1 MYHVRYI
8 RLNYLIPFLT
18 ITFEGSDN
26 HESTYDI
33 AELSVQQF
41 STSNDKIAEPNLLL
55 WDKAQILESS
65 YARVPL
71 DKYLAD
77 ESVAKSVVKS
87 LVKYG
92 VAFIEDVE
100 ATVLGTEAAVKR
112 LFAVQKTFFGE
123 MWSFSDDKDH
133 SDTAYSKSYLGAHTD
148 NTYFNDAAGLQV
160 LHCIQYSGTGG
171 ENLLLDGFRAIAD
184 LKAKHP
190 STYDRLCRTLVP
202 AEYIEPKQ
210 HHTYSAPIIRL
221 DAITGQPEQIRYVLF
236 DRKLNVNIFK
246 FVDLR
251 FNLYDRSVMRT
262 LPQTE
267 MLQFYKDLRLLT
279 AEIQTSAN
287 EWWFKLKPGTVVM
300 FNNWRLLH
308 GRAAYTG
315 RRKMAGCYVSRTEF
329 LSVARTM
336 AIID

>member
-1 MYHVRYI
+1 M
-8 RLNYLIPFLT
+8 FQ
-18 ITFEGSDN
+18 GSDN

-33 AELSVQQF
+33 VELCAQQYA
-41 STSNDKIAEPNLLL
+41 TSSKKLAKQSLVL
-55 WDKAQILESS
+55 WDHSQILDSS

-77 ESVAKSVVKS
+77 ESVAKSVMES

-100 ATVLGTEAAVKR
+100 ATKLGTEAAVTR
-112 LFAVQKTFFGE
+112 LFAVQKTLFGE

-133 SDTAYSKSYLGAHTD
+133 SDSAYSKSYLGAHTD

-160 LHCIQYSGTGG
+160 LHCIHHSGSGG
-171 ENLLLDGFRAIAD
+171 ESLLLDGFRAIAD

-190 STYDRLCRTLVP
+190 DAYDRLCRTHVP

-210 HHTYSAPIIRL
+210 HHTHNAPIIRL
-221 DAITGQPEQIRYVLF
+221 NAITGQPEQIRYVLF
-236 DRKLNVNIFK
+236 DFTLNLLKNL
-246 FVDLR
+246 VDFR
-251 FNLYDRSVMRT
+251 FNLYDRSVMNT

-279 AEIQTSAN
+279 AEIQTSSN
-287 EWWFKLKPGTVVM
+287 EWWFKLKPGTVVI
-300 FNNWRLLH
+300 FNNWRLMH
-308 GRAAYTG
+308 GRAAYSG
-315 RRKMAGCYVSRTEF
+315 QRKMTGCYVSRTEF

-336 AIID
+336 GIID